1 MINGNNNEAA
11 RENKGAIHVVS
22 RRDFILLL
30 GAAMGSAALAGCS
43 GGSSSK
49 DDASSAGDAKQE
61 EPVTVV
67 DFDGK
72 EVAVPADVSR
82 IGALLGNSFPQIF
95 FLGGAPKVAVRMDM
109 KDTEWVKVVCPEFDG
124 YGIKSIENPR
134 DPNVE
139 DLIAEEV
146 DLVFYWGGLD
156 DQVKRMNDVG
166 IPVVVSNPSVTDF
179 KTTAEWRD
187 LIEEEMMLYADVLGA
202 ESEDKAQEWHDYVDE
217 KIAYIEAKTKNLTG
231 ADRKRVY
238 FMRNQEDGL
247 QCFASSSYPKVLVQL
262 AGGELVS
269 GDVDTK
275 GSGFTT
281 VTMEDIIGWDLEI
294 VFTGWTGKTDVIL
307 DNEQWAPTSAVK
319 NKQVFLTPCSLNST
333 FWDYC
338 SESPLEMLYLAK
350 TIHPELFGDL
360 DVVREVQEFYKKFY
374 DTNITE
380 KQAQNMLERKG
391 PNDESASSLKL

>member
-22 RRDFILLL
+22 RRNFILLL

-139 DLIAEEV
+139 DLIAEGV
-146 DLVFYWGGLD
+146 DLVLYWGGLD

-166 IPVVVSNPSVTDF
+166 VPVVVSNPSVADF

-202 ESEDKAQEWHDYVDE
+202 ESKDKAQEWLDYVDGEDEEPDRRRPQARLLHE
-217 KIAYIEAKTKNLTG
+217 KPRGWPSVFRVKFVPEGSCAAGRRRARLQRCRYEGQRLYHGDDGGHHRLGSRNRVHGMDGQDRRRPGQRAMG
-231 ADRKRVY
+231 AH
-238 FMRNQEDGL
+238 L
-247 QCFASSSYPKVLVQL
+247 
-262 AGGELVS
+262 GGEEQA
-269 GDVDTK
+269 
-275 GSGFTT
+275 GFA
-281 VTMEDIIGWDLEI
+281 D
-294 VFTGWTGKTDVIL
+294 
-307 DNEQWAPTSAVK
+307 AV
-319 NKQVFLTPCSLNST
+319 L
-333 FWDYC
+333 
-338 SESPLEMLYLAK
+338 SELYVLGL
-350 TIHPELFGDL
+350 LFR
-360 DVVREVQEFYKKFY
+360 V
-374 DTNITE
+374 
-380 KQAQNMLERKG
+380 A
-391 PNDESASSLKL
+391 A